1 MAHHAR
7 RLIETM
13 LRIHALVPWDD
24 VPSDEPF
31 AFQIP
36 GRDVPVVA
44 SFAFDGPARGLLL
57 CEGGL
62 DGWSQSMCGESDEL
76 GAEIALL
83 VAPLRTIPRKHRA
96 ILEAA
101 RWHGRRD
108 APALLLMV
116 KPVGRGPRNA
126 RPKEIRTSLYA
137 ATAFLKAW
145 KTGRLVGERGGIPL
159 LKLSGAP
166 HDPTIEWDHI
176 DWVETDGPEITPM
189 QFGPIELPTRLRS
202 ESPRA
207 TDATWSIGSYPVPP
221 LIENSGLEFTALALV
236 DGASGELLHSD
247 LVASPCLNRAVESIR
262 GYADGACP
270 GVPAVIRVRAGNEID
285 ERILAA
291 LRPLFEP
298 HGVACRT
305 EPRLPELDSVI
316 EEAQRSTAEFRLRL
330 ERRNRD

>member
-13 LRIHALVPWDD
+13 LRLHALVPWDD

-31 AFQIP
+31 AIQIP

-62 DGWSQSMCGESDEL
+62 DGWSQSMCNESNEF
-76 GAEIALL
+76 GAEIA
-83 VAPLRTIPRKHRA
+83 PL
-96 ILEAA
+96 
-101 RWHGRRD
+101 
-108 APALLLMV
+108 
-116 KPVGRGPRNA
+116 
-126 RPKEIRTSLYA
+126 
-137 ATAFLKAW
+137 
-145 KTGRLVGERGGIPL
+145 
-159 LKLSGAP
+159 
-166 HDPTIEWDHI
+166 
-176 DWVETDGPEITPM
+176 